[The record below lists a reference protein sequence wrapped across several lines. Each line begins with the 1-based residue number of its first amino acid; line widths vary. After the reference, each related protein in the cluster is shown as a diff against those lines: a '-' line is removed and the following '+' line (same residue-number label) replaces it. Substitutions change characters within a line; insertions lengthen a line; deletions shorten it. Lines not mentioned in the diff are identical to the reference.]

1 MCVPQAMMLTTMVST
16 VASISAGNVQARA
29 TRQAGLLRNE
39 QIERDKQ
46 LADLQAKEMEAQ
58 RWIDYNS
65 SISRNLVMSAFAGR
79 SATDASNMALMQS
92 NYQTIQ
98 DDIRSLTIQKDAVN
112 KKYRTMAEIN
122 LVDTSQRASASERM
136 GLLSGVSTMAEGLY
150 KIREIE

>member
-16 VASISAGNVQARA
+16 VASISAGNAQARA
-29 TRQAGLLRNE
+29 TRQACLLRNE
-39 QIERDKQ
+39 QIERDKE

-65 SISRNLVMSAFAGR
+65 SVSNNLVMSAFAGR

-112 KKYRTMAEIN
+112 KKYRTMAQIN
-122 LVDTSQRASASERM
+122 LVDTTQRASASERM
-136 GLLSGVSTMAEGLY
+136 GLLTGVSTMAEGLY

>member
-16 VASISAGNVQARA
+16 VASISAGNAQARA

-112 KKYRTMAEIN
+112 KKYKTMAEIN

>member
-16 VASISAGNVQARA
+16 VASISAGNAQARA